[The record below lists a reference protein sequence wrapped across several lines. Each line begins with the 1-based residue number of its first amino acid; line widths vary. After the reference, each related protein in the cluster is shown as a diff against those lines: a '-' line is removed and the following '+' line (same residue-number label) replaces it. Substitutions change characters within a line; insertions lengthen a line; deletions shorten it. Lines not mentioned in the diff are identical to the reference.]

1 MKAIISKN
9 NNFETVG
16 LQAYVSNTEVFSWG
30 VSHISG
36 LNYTKAITNEET
48 TLKVIE
54 LIKLN
59 SELSSVNNFSSN
71 FFDALLTNEQI
82 KKLSDMGKLG
92 KGFSLTK
99 NRETIAKITEK
110 IKKIIESIK

>member
-59 SELSSVNNFSSN
+59 SELSSVNNFSN
-71 FFDALLTNEQI
+71 HFFDTLLTNEQI
-82 KKLSDMGKLG
+82 KKLSDNNKLEG
-92 KGFSLTK
+92 GFMFAK
-99 NRETIAKITEK
+99 NSETM
-110 IKKIIESIK
+110 KKIIETMKKIIETIK